1 VSAGKRTPRDERRRR
16 LGQNFLRP
24 DLADAL
30 VDQATFE
37 AGELVVEIGAGRGA
51 CTFALARRGV
61 RVIAVEK
68 DPHWAERLRREARRR
83 GADNVSVVCNDVLRH
98 RMPGEPFRA
107 FGSLPFGA
115 TTAVLRHLLD
125 DPDTGLRRADLVVQ
139 WEVARKRAAV
149 PPTTMLST
157 AWVPWWSFEVVRRI
171 PAGAFRP
178 VPSVDAAVL
187 QVTRRVPPLLPC
199 AMAGAYADF
208 VRDQWS
214 GRDRRGR

>member
-1 VSAGKRTPRDERRRR
+1 VSAGKRTHRDEQRRR

-30 VDQATFE
+30 VAQAAFE

-61 RVIAVEK
+61 RVIALER
-68 DPHWAERLRREARRR
+68 DPHWAERLRREVRRR
-83 GADNVSVVCNDVLRH
+83 GTENVSVECCDVRGH
-98 RMPGEPFRA
+98 GMPQRPFRV

-115 TTAVLRHLLD
+115 TTAILRHLLD
-125 DPDTGLRRADLVVQ
+125 DPESRLWRADLVVQ
-139 WEVARKRAAV
+139 FEVARKRAAV
-149 PPTTMLST
+149 PPSTVLST
-157 AWVPWWSFEVVRRI
+157 GWAPWWSFETVRRI

-187 QVTRRVPPLLPC
+187 RVTRRVPPLLPHR
-199 AMAGAYADF
+199 MARAYADF
-208 VRDQWS
+208 VRSQW
-214 GRDRRGR
+214 R